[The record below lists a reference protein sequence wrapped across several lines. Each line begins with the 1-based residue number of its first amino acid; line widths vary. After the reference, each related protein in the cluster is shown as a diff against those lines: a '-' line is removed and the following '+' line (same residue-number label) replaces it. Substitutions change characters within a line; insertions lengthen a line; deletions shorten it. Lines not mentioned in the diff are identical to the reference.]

1 MERTTPRLLAD
12 HLPAGSGL
20 VRWGLRGWL
29 LLGLLLAAAA
39 VLWLV
44 SQVSGI
50 VVPLVVAAVLG
61 ALFAPV
67 VERLRR
73 AGLPATVGATVV
85 LLGLAAVVVGSVWL
99 VVAGVLDQATQIS
112 TQLDAGLA
120 SLESW
125 LTGHGIEVADGLAS
139 QAGGVTGVAVEGLP
153 AVLGGV
159 LSGTASFLIGLV
171 IAVFLLYY
179 VLVDWDGL
187 SRWVG
192 SHLGVVPEV
201 GVEVVGDAVGSVRR
215 YFWSLTLSAVVTAVL
230 IGGTAWALGVP
241 LAFTIALITLT
252 TSYVPY
258 LGAIFSGAF
267 ATLIALGSSGLQT
280 ALVLLVV
287 VLVVQNVVQTVVLA
301 RLSSTALRLHPI
313 VTMSSTIVGA
323 AVAGVLGATLA
334 TPATAAAVLVHRRLG
349 SPAAPATDDPV
360 APEPSTSE

>member
-1 MERTTPRLLAD
+1 MERITLRSPEDRVPGSTLA
-12 HLPAGSGL
+12 
-20 VRWGLRGWL
+20 RWGTRAWQ
-29 LLGLLLAAAA
+29 LLGLLLATAA
-39 VLWLV
+39 VLWLL

-50 VVPLVVAAVLG
+50 VVPLVLAAVLG

-73 AGLPATVGATVV
+73 AGLPVPAGASLV
-85 LLGLAAVVVGSVWL
+85 LLGLAAVVVASVWL

-112 TQLDAGLA
+112 AQLDAGLA

-125 LTGHGIEVADGLAS
+125 LAGHGIEVAGGLGQ
-139 QAGGVTGVAVEGLP
+139 QAGGVTDVALEGLP
-153 AVLGGV
+153 ALLGGV
-159 LSGTASFLIGLV
+159 LSGTASFLIGVV

-179 VLVDWDGL
+179 VLVDWDLL

-192 SHLGVVPEV
+192 SHLGLAPDV
-201 GVEVVGDAVGSVRR
+201 GVEVVGDTVDSVRR

-230 IGGTAWALGVP
+230 IGGSAWALGVP
-241 LAFTIALITLT
+241 LAFTIAVITLT

-280 ALVLLVV
+280 ALVLLVI

-313 VTMSSTIVGA
+313 ITMSSTIVGA
-323 AVAGVLGATLA
+323 AAAGVLGATLA

-349 SPAAPATDDPV
+349 SPPPAAADGTGAD
-360 APEPSTSE
+360 PSTAV